1 VLGASRTRTISGAPT
16 SRNALGTSQALRRAA
31 TLGQL
36 PLTGL
41 ALWLFALI
49 GLTLVTLGL
58 RLRKAVRV

>member
-1 VLGASRTRTISGAPT
+1 LGTSRTRTISGAPT

-41 ALWLFALI
+41 ALWLFVLV
-49 GLTLVTLGL
+49 GLTLATLGL
-58 RLRKAVRV
+58 RMRKYARV